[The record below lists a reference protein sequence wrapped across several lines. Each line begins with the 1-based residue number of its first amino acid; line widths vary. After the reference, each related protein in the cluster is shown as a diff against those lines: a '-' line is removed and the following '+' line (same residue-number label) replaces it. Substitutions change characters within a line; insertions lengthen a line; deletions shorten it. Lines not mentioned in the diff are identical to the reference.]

1 MNKIIN
7 INLGGMPFVIDD
19 DAYDYMSQYL
29 GSIRKH
35 FSFSESREEIM
46 YDIEM
51 RMSELFQE
59 RLKSRQIITM
69 TELEAVIRIMGSPEE
84 FGGEPMEDTASDFRE
99 RRSSEEYKYIK
110 TGKRLFRDPDNK
122 VVAGVCSGISTY
134 LGIEDPIWVR
144 LAFGL
149 ATIAGGFGVMLYFF
163 LMIAVPKA
171 KSSSDK
177 LAMKGEPINIDNIAR
192 KVEEEIDT
200 LSRKINEFGEDLS
213 KRSKEKNWS
222 FGKHKDEV

>member
-19 DAYDYMSQYL
+19 DAYEYMSGYL
-29 GSIRKH
+29 NSIRNH
-35 FSFSESREEIM
+35 FAFSESREEIM

-59 RLKSRQIITM
+59 RLKSKQIITI
-69 TELEAVIRIMGSPEE
+69 TELEAVIRIMGRPEE
-84 FGGEPMEDTASDFRE
+84 FGGEPMEDAATDFRE
-99 RRSSEEYKYIK
+99 RRTSGDYKYIK
-110 TGKRLFRDPDNK
+110 TGKRLFRDPENK
-122 VVAGVCSGISTY
+122 VIGGVCSGIATY

-144 LAFGL
+144 LVFGIGL
-149 ATIAGGFGVMLYFF
+149 FAGGAGLLLYMF

-171 KSSSDK
+171 VTSSDK

-200 LSRKINEFGEDLS
+200 ISRKINEFGEDLS
-213 KRSKEKNWS
+213 KRSREKNWN
-222 FGKHKDEV
+222 FGKKHEKL